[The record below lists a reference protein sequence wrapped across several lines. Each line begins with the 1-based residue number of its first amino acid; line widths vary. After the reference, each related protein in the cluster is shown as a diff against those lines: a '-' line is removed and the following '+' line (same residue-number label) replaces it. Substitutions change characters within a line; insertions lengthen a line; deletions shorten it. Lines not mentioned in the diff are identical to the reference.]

1 MLYLKN
7 LFFVLLFFLDISF
20 SQEDNLI
27 INDEINREGQRCIDT
42 RRLRDTYIVDDSSIL
57 FYMYGGDIYRNFLRR
72 ECFGLDRYNSFSYE
86 PSFYRLCNL
95 DSITVIEGFSIE
107 IRPTGSRCNLGLF
120 FQISDSDAEF
130 LRTGNRSSIMEEP
143 ELIKFSDDIQD

>member
-86 PSFYRLCNL
+86 PSFYRL
-95 DSITVIEGFSIE
+95 
-107 IRPTGSRCNLGLF
+107 
-120 FQISDSDAEF
+120 
-130 LRTGNRSSIMEEP
+130 
-143 ELIKFSDDIQD
+143 

>member
-1 MLYLKN
+1 MLYLKK

-20 SQEDNLI
+20 SQEDDLI

-95 DSITVIEGFSIE
+95 
-107 IRPTGSRCNLGLF
+107 GLF

>member
-1 MLYLKN
+1 MLHLKKI
-7 LFFVLLFFLDISF
+7 FFVLLFFLDISF
-20 SQEDNLI
+20 SQENDLI
-27 INDEINREGQRCIDT
+27 INNEINREGQRCIDT
-42 RRLRDTYIVDDSSIL
+42 RRLRESYVVDDRSIL
-57 FYMYGGDIYRNFLRR
+57 FYMYGGDIYRNLLRR

-86 PSFYRLCNL
+86 TSFYRLCNL
-95 DSITVIEGFSIE
+95 DSITVIEGFSVE

-143 ELIKFSDDIQD
+143 ESIEFSGDIQD